1 MEIIN
6 ASYPSSKSSDDLKL
20 VLSDLKDFIMI
31 LESVISIDGDDKD
44 EFRMNQILNNVSQ
57 PIEKMVKNLKSN
69 IQFSH
74 SIQREI
80 NSTIADL
87 ASILTKILEL
97 KGNEDIKQLACRHIL
112 RLYLGRIYR
121 ISNSNLTSSQIS
133 TIPID
138 VSSVILTTVEAMYQI
153 HQQKDFFRSSNNNN
167 NNNKERA
174 NSMDDNENISTS
186 VISTTSNIDNDFMLK
201 GGIDLLLDLMQQIWD
216 KLHEEIRSD
225 IDSLQILHNS
235 EKGLGIRSSNGF
247 GIMLDSGVFASG
259 ILRLY
264 TNDEINRKRMIHLGA
279 IEIISE
285 GFKVISTVLG
295 SNEISKFINSSS
307 IKTNCMDKVAQI
319 LIQLVAAM
327 RNFSLDNLGRN
338 QILSTKCLPILCRFL
353 SIFKEYP
360 ELTLNCARVTAKLSL
375 HDSFRLQINTNLV
388 YLKSLV
394 DVIIIEAQQCQRV
407 MNEVTEN
414 NDISWPSWYT
424 WPLLSRVAFTLGNLT
439 TSNEINRKLI
449 GTELNCIKYLLLLL
463 WACTGSISQL
473 QSQSQSH
480 HLKLENDVAAQE
492 LRDGTVKLIRL
503 LANLCMDRDI
513 GIALAKKDTISLLLE
528 LLTCIQNAP
537 DYEELLLNVVATS
550 TNFTFYA
557 CQTSIINEI
566 TSSDN
571 KKNEQISLNFV
582 LLTNQLGKCV
592 FHDNDEVVLE
602 ASRALGNLTRCSASL
617 NCICKSRFIEALVL
631 LLQHENVDI
640 VSAITGTLV
649 NISGNKE
656 SREVLINTANPLLA
670 LGQVLRRS
678 SLRNLKLSTLVC
690 QVLYNLLLINDSIVE
705 LLPSIL
711 ISGLEE
717 LIDCV
722 IEFSCDDNS
731 GNKENK
737 YSDFIKVGNAVM
749 SIINSRK

>member
-1 MEIIN
+1 
-6 ASYPSSKSSDDLKL
+6 
-20 VLSDLKDFIMI
+20 MI
-31 LESVISIDGDDKD
+31 LESVISIEGD
-44 EFRMNQILNNVSQ
+44 EFRINQILNNINQ

-87 ASILTKILEL
+87 ASILTKILES
-97 KGNEDIKQLACRHIL
+97 KGSEDIKQLACRHIL
-112 RLYLGRIYR
+112 RLYLGRICR
-121 ISNSNLTSSQIS
+121 ISNSNLRSSQIS

-138 VSSVILTTVEAMYQI
+138 VSSVVLTTVETMYQI
-153 HQQKDFFRSSNNNN
+153 HQQKDFFRVNG
-167 NNNKERA
+167 KERA
-174 NSMDDNENISTS
+174 NSMDDNENVSTS
-186 VISTTSNIDNDFMLK
+186 VISTVSNTDNDFMLK
-201 GGIDLLLDLMQQIWD
+201 GGVDLLLDLMQQMFE
-216 KLHEEIRSD
+216 KLNEEIRSD
-225 IDSLQILHNS
+225 VDSLQILHDS

-247 GIMLDSGVFASG
+247 GIMLDSGVFAAG
-259 ILRLY
+259 IIRSY

-285 GFKVISTVLG
+285 GFKVISAVLG
-295 SNEISKFINSSS
+295 SNEITKFINSSTNSS
-307 IKTNCMDKVAQI
+307 IKTSIDKIAQV

-327 RNFSLDNLGRN
+327 RNFSLDTLGRN
-338 QILSTKCLPILCRFL
+338 QILSRKCLPVLCRFL

-375 HDSFRLQINTNLV
+375 HDNFRLQINTNVV

-394 DVIIIEAQQCQRV
+394 DVIIIEAQQCQSV
-407 MNEVTEN
+407 MNQVTEN
-414 NDISWPSWYT
+414 FDKSWPSWYT

-449 GTELNCIKYLLLLL
+449 GTDLNCIKYLSLLL

-473 QSQSQSH
+473 QSQQV
-480 HLKLENDVAAQE
+480 LLENEVIAQE

-503 LANLCMDRDI
+503 LANLCMDREI
-513 GIALAKKDTISLLLE
+513 GITLAKKDTILLLVE
-528 LLTCIQNAP
+528 LLTTIQNTP
-537 DYEELLLNVVATS
+537 EYEEILLNVVATS

-557 CQTSIINEI
+557 CQASVINEI
-566 TSSDN
+566 AISDT
-571 KKNEQISLNFV
+571 KKSEQLSLNFV
-582 LLTNQLGKCV
+582 SLTNQLGKCI

-631 LLQHENVDI
+631 LLQHENIDI

-656 SREVLINTANPLLA
+656 SREILINRANPLLA

-678 SLRNLKLSTLVC
+678 SLRNLKVSTLVC

-705 LLPSIL
+705 LLPAIL

-749 SIINSRK
+749 TIIHSNK